1 MERESGWKEFV
12 SNGLELGIAVDV
24 GVGIIG
30 VVLGRPD
37 LVFGAMVTGIGGYVV
52 NESYF
57 NEE

>member
-52 NESYF
+52 NKSYF